1 MKRVLSK
8 CYVSQ
13 YDGIK
18 VTFTWTSP
26 IIKNEAFGLKAFLYV
41 WLDFFCFWDRFCTQ
55 TQMKELCL
63 FWGRLFHITWREL
76 TELPLP
82 TDYVRVE
89 RHYWEWWTKILAF
102 DKWVLAGGVSV
113 VTICGCG
120 STELNE
126 CELVALLSQCLPT
139 LPSDGRFLTLVLLTV
154 IGGSPADLHWPPNAH
169 RLDLIVPTSQTR
181 TSWTQCADWMIYA
194 CLSNSH

>member
-8 CYVSQ
+8 CCYVSQ

-63 FWGRLFHITWREL
+63 FWGRLFHITWNGL
-76 TELPLP
+76 SPSCHSFGLCKS
-82 TDYVRVE
+82 
-89 RHYWEWWTKILAF
+89 WEALLEMVDTMILAF
-102 DKWVLAGGVSV
+102 DKWEFWQEGSVLSQSV
-113 VTICGCG
+113 DVAARSWMSVLVTQ
-120 STELNE
+120 S
-126 CELVALLSQCLPT
+126 SQCLLM
-139 LPSDGRFLTLVLLTV
+139 LPSNGDFW
-154 IGGSPADLHWPPNAH
+154 HWCN
-169 RLDLIVPTSQTR
+169 
-181 TSWTQCADWMIYA
+181 
-194 CLSNSH
+194 